1 MLGHAELSDATDR
14 CRHDRSGG
22 IHCAFLPTRLC
33 CGQTI
38 VSSGAAVMKTSTERI
53 LTTHVGS
60 LPRPSDLLEFL
71 EARETGRAFDQAE
84 FDACLAFAVR
94 EVVQK
99 QVAAGIDSVCDGELG
114 KISYTFYIRHRLS
127 GITAFRGSEVAKPPQ
142 TAAHR
147 DLLDHPDFMQRL
159 NEARGG
165 TAWFSRDAVP
175 CCTGAVTYTNRAPL
189 ETDLQNLAAACAA
202 AEPAEAF
209 MNAASPGVLTKF
221 VPDRYYQDEDAYV
234 DALANALKEE
244 YEAIAG
250 AGFILQIDAPDLGS
264 ARHNQYQHLS
274 DGEFLRIAERNIAA
288 LNQATANI
296 PPQAMRMH
304 LCWGNYEGPHT
315 HDIPLA
321 KILDVAMRA
330 RPAGLSFEAA
340 NPRHA
345 HEWEDLKSAKIPDD
359 KILIPGVIDST
370 TNFVEHPRLVAQ
382 RISRYGEIIDRERL
396 VAGVDCGFGT
406 AVLRE
411 PKVTDSI
418 VWAKLRALSDGAAI
432 ASSRLWG

>member
-1 MLGHAELSDATDR
+1 
-14 CRHDRSGG
+14 
-22 IHCAFLPTRLC
+22 
-33 CGQTI
+33 
-38 VSSGAAVMKTSTERI
+38 MKTSTERI

-60 LPRPSDLLEFL
+60 LPRPPELLEFL
-71 EARETGRAFDQAE
+71 EARETGRPFEQTA
-84 FDACLAFAVR
+84 FDACLTGAVR
-94 EVVQK
+94 EIVEK

-114 KISYTFYIRHRLS
+114 KISYTFYVRHRLS
-127 GITAFRGSEVAKPPQ
+127 GITAFRGSEVERPPQ

-147 DLLDHPDFMQRL
+147 DLLDHPDFMRRL

-165 TAWFSRDAVP
+165 TSWFSREAVP
-175 CCTGAVTYTNRAPL
+175 CCTGPVAYTNRAPL

-202 AEPAEAF
+202 VKPAEAF

-221 VPDRYYQDEDAYV
+221 VPDRYYRDEDAYV

-321 KILDVAMRA
+321 KILDVCMRA

-345 HEWEDLKSAKIPDD
+345 HEWEDLRSAMIPDD

-382 RISRYGEIIDRERL
+382 RICQYADIVGRER
-396 VAGVDCGFGT
+396 VIADADCGFAT
-406 AVLRE
+406 FAFVNNAVA
-411 PKVTDSI
+411 PSV
-418 VWAKLRALSDGAAI
+418 VWAKLAALAEGARI
-432 ASSRLWG
+432 ATSRLWG

>member
-1 MLGHAELSDATDR
+1 
-14 CRHDRSGG
+14 
-22 IHCAFLPTRLC
+22 
-33 CGQTI
+33 
-38 VSSGAAVMKTSTERI
+38 MKCSIDHI

-60 LPRPSDLLEFL
+60 LPRPPELLRLL
-71 EARETGRAFDQAE
+71 EAREAGQAFEQTAFE
-84 FDACLAFAVR
+84 ECLGASVG
-94 EVVQK
+94 EVVKK
-99 QVAAGIDSVCDGELG
+99 QVAAGIDVVCDGELG
-114 KISYTFYIRHRLS
+114 KISYTFYVRHRLS
-127 GITAFRGSEVAKPPQ
+127 GITAFRGGDQDKPPH

-147 DLLDHPDFMQRL
+147 DLVDHPDYMQRL
-159 NEARGG
+159 NQTRV
-165 TAWFSRDAVP
+165 TSWFTREAVP
-175 CCTGAVTYTNRAPL
+175 CCTGPVAYSDRRPL
-189 ETDLQNLAAACAA
+189 ETDLQNLAVACAA
-202 AEPAEAF
+202 AIPVEAF

-244 YEAIAG
+244 YEAIAK

-274 DGEFLRIAERNIAA
+274 DEEFLRIAERNIAA

-296 PPQAMRMH
+296 PPEAMRMH

-321 KILDVAMRA
+321 KIFDVCMRA

-345 HEWEDLKSAKIPDD
+345 HEWEDLRDAKIPDD

-382 RISRYGEIIDRERL
+382 RICHYADIVGRER
-396 VAGVDCGFGT
+396 VIAGADCGFAT
-406 AVLRE
+406 FAFVNNAVA
-411 PKVTDSI
+411 PSV
-418 VWAKLRALSDGAAI
+418 VWSKFAALAEGARI
-432 ASSRLWG
+432 ATSRLWR